1 MAMGA
6 HLERAQASVA
16 KPSKASVPRNRA
28 DAQHAP
34 NPSLGGGPPAWAL
47 DTSPGWLPTK
57 R

>member
-28 DAQHAP
+28 DAQHAL
-34 NPSLGGGPPAWAL
+34 NPSLGGGPPAWAP

>member
-34 NPSLGGGPPAWAL
+34 NPSLGGGPPAWAP